1 MAIATMPMSDQ
12 EMPPANDLGD
22 RTPREDTEEI
32 QAQGMDNT
40 PQADNEEMQ
49 PQGDA

>member
-1 MAIATMPMSDQ
+1 MATMPLSIADQ
-12 EMPPANDLGD
+12 EMPPAEDLGD